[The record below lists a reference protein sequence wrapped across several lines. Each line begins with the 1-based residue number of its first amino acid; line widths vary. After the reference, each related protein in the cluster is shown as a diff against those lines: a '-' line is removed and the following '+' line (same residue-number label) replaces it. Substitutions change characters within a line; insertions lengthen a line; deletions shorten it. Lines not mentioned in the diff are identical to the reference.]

1 MEQEE
6 VIIKINNLS
15 KIYNEGKENEV
26 KALNSVSFNLNKGE
40 FTVILGPS
48 GAGKSTLLNILGG
61 MDTPSYGDFI
71 FEDANVSKYNPE
83 ELTMF
88 RRKKIGFVF
97 QFYNL
102 IANLSAVENVQLASA
117 LADDPFDSYDIL
129 EKVGLAKRVNN
140 FPPQL
145 SGGEQQRVA
154 IARALVKKPQ
164 LLLCDEP
171 TGALDSKTG
180 STIIALLKDISK
192 EFNISV
198 VMVTHNAKIAE
209 CAERLIIVRDGQ
221 IDTDTVN
228 KNPKKPE
235 EINW

>member
-1 MEQEE
+1 MKTIE
-6 VIIKINNLS
+6 INNLS

-26 KALNSVSFNLNKGE
+26 KALNAVCFSLEKGE
-40 FTVILGPS
+40 FSVILGPS

-61 MDTPSYGDFI
+61 MDAPTNGEFI
-71 FEDANVSKYNPE
+71 FEGEDISKYDAAK
-83 ELTMF
+83 LTMF

-102 IANLSAVENVQLASA
+102 ISNLSAIENVELAAS
-117 LADDPFDSYDIL
+117 LADEPFDAYEIL
-129 EKVGLAKRVNN
+129 EKVGLKDRINN

-154 IARALVKKPQ
+154 IARALIKKPA

-180 STIIALLKDISK
+180 ATIISLLKSISK
-192 EFNISV
+192 DYKVNV

-209 CAERLIIVRDGQ
+209 CAERVIRVRDGKIESNVLNEHP
-221 IDTDTVN
+221 IDPVDIV
-228 KNPKKPE
+228 
-235 EINW
+235 W

>member
-26 KALNSVSFNLNKGE
+26 RALNSVSFNLNKGE

-61 MDTPSYGDFI
+61 MDTPTYGDFI

-102 IANLSAVENVQLASA
+102 VPDLTALENIEVVS
-117 LADDPFDSYDIL
+117 
-129 EKVGLAKRVNN
+129 
-140 FPPQL
+140 
-145 SGGEQQRVA
+145 
-154 IARALVKKPQ
+154 
-164 LLLCDEP
+164 
-171 TGALDSKTG
+171 
-180 STIIALLKDISK
+180 DISNK
-192 EFNISV
+192 EN
-198 VMVTHNAKIAE
+198 N
-209 CAERLIIVRDGQ
+209 
-221 IDTDTVN
+221 
-228 KNPKKPE
+228 
-235 EINW
+235 